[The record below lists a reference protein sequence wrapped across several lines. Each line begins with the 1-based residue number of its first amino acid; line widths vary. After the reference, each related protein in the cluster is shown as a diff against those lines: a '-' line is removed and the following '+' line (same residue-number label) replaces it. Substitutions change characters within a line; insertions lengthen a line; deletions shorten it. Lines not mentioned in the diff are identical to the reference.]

1 MYNFEH
7 KKVTRFLKEHK
18 VRRAAIQLP
27 AGLRPHLPEIKANF
41 EGAGA
46 EAIILG
52 DSCYG
57 ACDIADVKAK
67 QLGCDALV
75 QYGHSN
81 MGLRTVLPTLYVEAR
96 MTNNPLGAV
105 EKALPKLT
113 FKRVGLATTVQHVEF
128 LPKIAKILRS
138 SGIKPLV
145 GKPGS
150 RARYPGQILGCD
162 WGSVKSISDKVDG
175 FLYIGTGRFHPLG
188 ISLATGKQVRIIT
201 VNPVAGNSE
210 ILTFNLG
217 YFLKQRRAMISRA
230 AAGEKFGILVSNK
243 PGQARLKLAASLAG
257 ELRRAGLT
265 VDILV
270 LDEISQEKLDD
281 FKLDAFVCAACP
293 RIPIDDAGRYSK
305 PILTPFE
312 ARVMIGKEK
321 FEPYKLDEAKSGDF

>member
-7 KKVTRFLKEHK
+7 KKVTRFIKKHK

-27 AGLRPHLPEIKANF
+27 AGLRPHLSEIKATF

-46 EAIILG
+46 DAIILG

-57 ACDIADVKAK
+57 ACDVADVKAK

-75 QYGHSN
+75 HYGHSD

-96 MTNNPLGAV
+96 MTADPLGVV
-105 EKALPKLT
+105 EKALPKLK
-113 FKRVGLATTVQHVEF
+113 FKRLGLATTVQHIEF

-175 FLYIGTGRFHPLG
+175 FLYIGTGKFHPLG
-188 ISLATGKQVRIIT
+188 ISLATGKEVMT
-201 VNPVAGNSE
+201 VNPVAGSCENL
-210 ILTFNLG
+210 IFNLG
-217 YFLKQRRAMISRA
+217 DFLRQRRVMISRA
-230 AAGEKFGILVSNK
+230 TACEKFGILVSSK
-243 PGQARLKLAASLAG
+243 PGQARLKLAARLAG
-257 ELRRAGLT
+257 ALRRAGLT
-265 VDILV
+265 AHILV

-293 RIPIDDAGRYSK
+293 RIPIDDAGRFSK

-312 ARVMIGKEK
+312 AMVMVGNEK
-321 FEPYKLDEAKSGDF
+321 FEPYKLDEVKSSDF

>member
-7 KKVTRFLKEHK
+7 RKVTRFLKKHK
-18 VRRAAIQLP
+18 IRRAAIQLP
-27 AGLRPHLPEIKANF
+27 AGLRPHLSEIKATF

-46 EAIILG
+46 DAIILG

-57 ACDIADVKAK
+57 ACDVADVKAK

-75 QYGHSN
+75 QYGHSD

-96 MTNNPLGAV
+96 MTAGPLGAV
-105 EKALPKLT
+105 EKALPKLN
-113 FKRVGLATTVQHVEF
+113 FKRLGLVTTVQHVEF
-128 LPKIAKILRS
+128 LPKIAKSLRF

-175 FLYIGTGRFHPLG
+175 FLFIGTGKFHPVG
-188 ISLATGKQVRIIT
+188 ISLATGKQVMT
-201 VNPVAGNSE
+201 VNPIVGNCE

-217 YFLKQRRAMISRA
+217 DFLKQRRAMISRA
-230 AAGEKFGILVSNK
+230 TAGEKFGILISSK
-243 PGQARLKLAASLAG
+243 PGQARLKLAARLAG

-265 VDILV
+265 AHILV

-293 RIPIDDAGRYSK
+293 RIPIDDAGRFSK

-312 ARVMIGKEK
+312 ARAMIGKEK
-321 FEPYKLDEAKSGDF
+321 FEPYKLDELKSSDF

>member
-1 MYNFEH
+1 MYDFEH
-7 KKVTRFLKEHK
+7 REVTRFLKKHK
-18 VRRAAIQLP
+18 IRRAVIQLP
-27 AGLRPHLPEIKANF
+27 AGLRPHLSEIKATF

-46 EAIILG
+46 DAIILG

-75 QYGHSN
+75 QYGHSD

-96 MTNNPLGAV
+96 MTADPLGAV
-105 EKALPKLT
+105 EKALPKLK
-113 FKRVGLATTVQHVEF
+113 FKRLGLATTVQHIEF

-138 SGIKPLV
+138 SGIKPLL

-162 WGSVKSISDKVDG
+162 WGSVKSISDRVDG
-175 FLYIGTGRFHPLG
+175 FLFIGTGKFHPVG
-188 ISLATGKQVRIIT
+188 ISLATGKEVIA
-201 VNPVAGNSE
+201 VNPIAENYE

-217 YFLKQRRAMISRA
+217 DFLRQRRAMILRA
-230 AAGEKFGILVSNK
+230 TAREKFGILVSSK
-243 PGQARLKLAASLAG
+243 PGQARLKLAARLEG

-265 VDILV
+265 AHILV

-293 RIPIDDAGRYSK
+293 RIPIDDAGRFSK

-312 ARVMIGKEK
+312 AMVMVGNEK
-321 FEPYKLDEAKSGDF
+321 FEPYKLDEVKSSDF

>member
-7 KKVTRFLKEHK
+7 RKVTRFLKKHK
-18 VRRAAIQLP
+18 IRRAAIQLP
-27 AGLRPHLPEIKANF
+27 AGLRPHLSEIKATF

-46 EAIILG
+46 EAIILA

-57 ACDIADVKAK
+57 ACDIANVKAK
-67 QLGCDALV
+67 QLGCDGLV
-75 QYGHSN
+75 QYGHSD

-96 MTNNPLGAV
+96 MTTDPLEAV
-105 EKALPKLT
+105 EKVLPKLK
-113 FKRVGLATTVQHVEF
+113 FKRLGLATTVQHVES
-128 LPKIAKILRS
+128 LPKIAKILRL
-138 SGIKPLV
+138 SGIEPLV

-175 FLYIGTGRFHPLG
+175 FLFIGTGKFHPLG
-188 ISLATGKQVRIIT
+188 ISLATGKQVMT
-201 VNPVAGNSE
+201 VNPIVGNCE

-217 YFLKQRRAMISRA
+217 DFLKQRRAMISRA
-230 AAGEKFGILVSNK
+230 TAGERLGILVSSK
-243 PGQARLKLAASLAG
+243 PGQARLKLAARLAA

-265 VDILV
+265 AHILV

-293 RIPIDDAGRYSK
+293 RIPIDDAGRFSK

-312 ARVMIGKEK
+312 AMAMIGKEK
-321 FEPYKLDEAKSGDF
+321 FEPYKLDEVKSSDF

>member
-7 KKVTRFLKEHK
+7 RKVTRFLKQHK

-27 AGLRPHLPEIKANF
+27 AGLRPHLSEIKSTF

-46 EAIILG
+46 DAIILG

-57 ACDIADVKAK
+57 ACDVADVKAK

-75 QYGHSN
+75 QYGHSD

-96 MTNNPLGAV
+96 MTADPLGAV
-105 EKALPKLT
+105 EKALPKLN
-113 FKRVGLATTVQHVEF
+113 FKRLGLATTVQHIEF

-175 FLYIGTGRFHPLG
+175 FLYIGTGKFHPLG
-188 ISLATGKQVRIIT
+188 ISLATGKEVIA
-201 VNPVAGNSE
+201 VNPTAENYE

-217 YFLKQRRAMISRA
+217 DFLRQRRAMISRA
-230 AAGEKFGILVSNK
+230 AACEKFGILVSSK
-243 PGQARLKLAASLAG
+243 PGQARLKLAARLAG

-265 VDILV
+265 AHILV

-293 RIPIDDAGRYSK
+293 RIPIDDAGRFSK

-312 ARVMIGKEK
+312 AMVMIGKEK
-321 FEPYKLDEAKSGDF
+321 FEPYKLDEVKPSDF

>member
-7 KKVTRFLKEHK
+7 RKVTRFLKKHK
-18 VRRAAIQLP
+18 IRRAAIQLP
-27 AGLRPHLPEIKANF
+27 AGLRPHLSEIKATF
-41 EGAGA
+41 EEAGA
-46 EAIILG
+46 DAIILG

-57 ACDIADVKAK
+57 ACDVADVKAK

-75 QYGHSN
+75 QYGHSD

-96 MTNNPLGAV
+96 MTADPLGAV
-105 EKALPKLT
+105 EKALPKLN
-113 FKRVGLATTVQHVEF
+113 FKRLGLATTVQHVEF
-128 LPKIAKILRS
+128 LPKIAKSLRF

-175 FLYIGTGRFHPLG
+175 FLFIGTGKFHPVG
-188 ISLATGKQVRIIT
+188 ISLATGKQVMT
-201 VNPVAGNSE
+201 VNPIVGNCE

-217 YFLKQRRAMISRA
+217 DFLRQRKAMISRA
-230 AAGEKFGILVSNK
+230 TAGEKFGILISSK
-243 PGQARLKLAASLAG
+243 PGQARLKLAARLAG

-265 VDILV
+265 AHILV

-293 RIPIDDAGRYSK
+293 RIPIDDAGRFSK

-312 ARVMIGKEK
+312 ARTMIGKEK
-321 FEPYKLDEAKSGDF
+321 FEPYKLDELKSSDF

>member
-7 KKVTRFLKEHK
+7 RKVTRFLKKHK
-18 VRRAAIQLP
+18 VRRAAVQLP
-27 AGLRPHLPEIKANF
+27 AGLRPHLPEIKATF
-41 EGAGA
+41 EGAGV
-46 EAIILG
+46 EAIIFG

-57 ACDIADVKAK
+57 ACDVADVKAK
-67 QLGCDALV
+67 QLGCDAFV
-75 QYGHSN
+75 QYGHSD

-96 MTNNPLGAV
+96 MTTDPLGAV
-105 EKALPKLT
+105 EKALPKLN
-113 FKRVGLATTVQHVEF
+113 FKRVGLATTVQHIES

-175 FLYIGTGRFHPLG
+175 FLFIGTGKFHTVG
-188 ISLATGKQVRIIT
+188 ISLATGKQVMT
-201 VNPVAGNSE
+201 VNPIVGNCE

-217 YFLKQRRAMISRA
+217 DFLKQRKAMISRA
-230 AAGEKFGILVSNK
+230 TAGERFGILVSSK
-243 PGQARLKLAASLAG
+243 PGQARLKLVARLASA
-257 ELRRAGLT
+257 LRRAGLT
-265 VDILV
+265 AHVLV

-293 RIPIDDAGRYSK
+293 RIPIDDAGRFSK

-312 ARVMIGKEK
+312 AMVMIGKEK
-321 FEPYKLDEAKSGDF
+321 FEPYKLDEVKSSDF